1 MKTATFARDSKAG
14 ILERGN
20 VCVCGA
26 IFRKMVLYEENI
38 HEDAQ
43 VSQSI
48 QKLGNAVLEIFHA
61 LSFFSWVEIYL
72 DILT

>member
-1 MKTATFARDSKAG
+1 M
-14 ILERGN
+14 
-20 VCVCGA
+20 CVCGA
-26 IFRKMVLYEENI
+26 IFRKIVLYEENI

-48 QKLGNAVLEIFHA
+48 QKLGNAVLEICHA